1 MIFWL
6 AMLSC
11 SMAYAMDVQVL
22 SAVVKDEKIS
32 GAQVLLQRNGEQTQ
46 SVFTN
51 SDGMASIAGVQD
63 GLLIIKKDGY
73 SNLVAKCPC
82 DGMTYALSPVLTDL
96 DAMRV
101 VLTWGPT
108 PRDLDSHMVFKDNHV
123 YFAQK
128 QGTNAELDVDDTD
141 SYGPETITLR
151 KKMWGE
157 KYVYAIHNFSSGNMQ
172 GTSALS
178 ASRAKVFVYVG
189 QSLVRSYEV
198 PMNKVGN
205 LWTVFRITEDGAI
218 QDINTMLDISGDREV
233 GSVLKA
239 ELNGGVVTA
248 QEAHPDVARNYNLRG
263 EAAYAAR
270 QYDEAIT
277 LLQLAIDADPGN
289 GKAYGNLGL
298 TYQKA
303 GRTAEAI
310 WANRKAIALASG
322 DHAKTIRAGAY
333 YNIARIYEAAGQ
345 REEALHYY
353 RLAKGE
359 KKNPVYDNAIKRLG
373 TQ

>member
-1 MIFWL
+1 
-6 AMLSC
+6 MLGSQ
-11 SMAYAMDVQVL
+11 MAYAMDVQVL

-46 SVFTN
+46 SVFT
-51 SDGMASIAGVQD
+51 SRDGMASIAGTGDVQD

-108 PRDLDSHMVFKDNHV
+108 PSDLDSHMVFKNNHV
-123 YFAQK
+123 YFAHK

-157 KYVYAIHNFSSGNMQ
+157 KYIYAVRDFSNRNTQES
-172 GTSALS
+172 SKLS

-198 PMNKVGN
+198 PMHKVGN

-218 QDINTMLDISGDREV
+218 QDINTISDISGDEKLV
-233 GSVLKA
+233 GAKLNHVR
-239 ELNGGVVTA
+239 LNGTIGTA
-248 QEAHPDVARNYNLRG
+248 QDIHPDVARSYNLRG
-263 EAAYAAR
+263 EAAYADR

-277 LLQLAIDADPGN
+277 LFQLAIGAYPDY

-298 TYQKA
+298 TYQKS

-310 WANRKAIALASG
+310 WANRKAITLASG
-322 DHAKTIRAGAY
+322 DHANTIRAGAY

-359 KKNPVYDNAIKRLG
+359 KNNPVYDNAIKRLG
-373 TQ
+373 SQ

>member
-1 MIFWL
+1 
-6 AMLSC
+6 
-11 SMAYAMDVQVL
+11 
-22 SAVVKDEKIS
+22 
-32 GAQVLLQRNGEQTQ
+32 LLQRNGEQIQ
-46 SVFTN
+46 LVFTS
-51 SDGMASIAGVQD
+51 SDGMASIAGMGDVQD

-73 SNLVAKCPC
+73 SNLVAKYPC

-108 PRDLDSHMVFKDNHV
+108 PSDLDSHMLFKDNHI
-123 YFAQK
+123 YFNNSR
-128 QGTNAELDVDDTD
+128 GTNAELDVDDID
-141 SYGPETITLR
+141 SYGPETITLK

-157 KYVYAIHNFSSGNMQ
+157 KYIYAVRDFSNRDKLS
-172 GTSALS
+172 SSILS

-198 PMNKVGN
+198 PMHKVGN

-218 QDINTMLDISGDREV
+218 QGINTISDIYGDE
-233 GSVLKA
+233 GEA
-239 ELNGGVVTA
+239 ESENEELVSKLNQIRLHGVTGTA
-248 QEAHPDVARNYNLRG
+248 QDIHPDVARSYNLRG
-263 EAAYAAR
+263 EAAYADR
-270 QYDEAIT
+270 QYGEAIT
-277 LLQLAIDADPGN
+277 LFQLAIDADPDY

-298 TYQKA
+298 TCQKA

-322 DHAKTIRAGAY
+322 NHANTIRAGAY

-359 KKNPVYDNAIKRLG
+359 KNNSVFDNAIKRLG